1 MRLATFNILNGRSTK
16 DGTVRLDRLA
26 GAVRSLDA
34 DILGL
39 QEVDRLQERSHRAD
53 LTAVAAEAMGARAH
67 RFTAALTGTAGA
79 TWVAATG
86 AETPDGASYGI
97 ALLSRY
103 PVVHWQVL
111 RLPRIPVRI
120 PMWLPG
126 PRKVIVVHDEP
137 RTVVI
142 GTFRTPF
149 GDLAVANTHLSFVPG
164 WGAHQLRRVIHDLAV
179 FPEPLVLMGDL
190 NMVTP
195 AAARRAGYRSLARHD
210 TFPVVEPDRQLDH
223 ILVRGRLGRVTSSR
237 AQLLTLSDHRALVV
251 DLSDDQTSGSV
262 GR

>member
-26 GAVRSLDA
+26 RAVRGLDA
-34 DILGL
+34 DILGM

-53 LTAVAAEAMGARAH
+53 LTAVAAEAMGARSH
-67 RFTAALTGTAGA
+67 RFTAALSGTAGA

-86 AETPDGASYGI
+86 NATPDGAAYGI
-97 ALLSRY
+97 ALLAKY
-103 PVVHWQVL
+103 PVLNWQVL
-111 RLPRIPVRI
+111 RLPRIPMRF

-142 GTFRTPF
+142 GTFRTPA
-149 GDLAVANTHLSFVPG
+149 GDITVANTHLSFVPG
-164 WGAHQLRRVIHDLAV
+164 WGRHQLRRVVRDLRI
-179 FPEPLVLMGDL
+179 FPDPVVLMGDL
-190 NMVTP
+190 NLATP
-195 AAARRAGYRSLARHD
+195 AAAGKAGFRSLARHP

-223 ILVRGRLGRVTSSR
+223 ILARGALGRVTASR
-237 AQLLTLSDHRALVV
+237 AQVLTLSDHRALVV
-251 DLSDDQTSGSV
+251 DLAEG
-262 GR
+262 